1 MANAG
6 GNRTSRKK
14 VLIEVNINWKPWQPK
29 IQYENMIEVDVR
41 VKAELFFSVY
51 YSNVGVQ
58 SEEILVGNFL
68 RWENLVQCTTEAC
81 YCSLL

>member
-1 MANAG
+1 MQEE
-6 GNRTSRKK
+6 TKLVEKK

-51 YSNVGVQ
+51 YSNVGV
-58 SEEILVGNFL
+58 
-68 RWENLVQCTTEAC
+68 
-81 YCSLL
+81 